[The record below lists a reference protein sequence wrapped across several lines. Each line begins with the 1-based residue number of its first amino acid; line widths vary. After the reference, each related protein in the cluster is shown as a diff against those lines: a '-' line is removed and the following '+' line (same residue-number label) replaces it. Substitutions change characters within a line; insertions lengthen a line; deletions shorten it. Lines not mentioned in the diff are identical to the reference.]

1 MSYKIAY
8 NYVKNNNMIYED
20 TDQIERK
27 LIILSELQHISDGIK
42 YFNFRNNGVIYMDNY
57 CDLSKNSLGILKELS
72 RLCNLDVTSMKK
84 QDILNQLE
92 NYVVFLE

>member
-8 NYVKNNNMIYED
+8 DYVKNNNMIYED
-20 TDQIERK
+20 THQIGRK
-27 LIILSELQHISDGIK
+27 LIILSELQHISGGIK
-42 YFNFRNNGVIYMDNY
+42 YFNFKNEGVIFMDNY
-57 CDLSKNSLGILKELS
+57 CDLSKNRLCILKELS

>member
-1 MSYKIAY
+1 MAYKIAY

-20 TDQIERK
+20 TYHIGRK
-27 LIILSELQHISDGIK
+27 LIIVSELQHIRDGIK

-57 CDLSKNSLGILKELS
+57 CDLSKNSLGILKELN